1 MPAGCGKTSVLNALA
16 GRLPVGGKLE
26 GDILVNDKPRTK
38 AFRTISAY
46 VMQDDVLF
54 SNLSVRETLRVAAD
68 LRLPASVPAAKKAQ
82 VVDDVIAELGLAKAA
97 NTWIGNEIVRGV
109 SGGERKRTNIGVELL
124 SNPSIVFLD
133 EPTSGLDA
141 FQGAS

>member
-1 MPAGCGKTSVLNALA
+1 M
-16 GRLPVGGKLE
+16 
-26 GDILVNDKPRTK
+26 
-38 AFRTISAY
+38 
-46 VMQDDVLF
+46 
-54 SNLSVRETLRVAAD
+54 AAD
-68 LRLPASVPAAKKAQ
+68 LRLPKSVPAAKKAQ
-82 VVDDVIAELGLAKAA
+82 VVEDVIAELGLAKAA

-141 FQGAS
+141 FQGVCGCVWVWVCEWVWV